1 MDKFIAQRVMSGTQG
16 EIWIDGKYMAEVTAF
31 KAEIKL
37 IKEEVNQV
45 KTMFKQYKVVG
56 CEGTGNV
63 KMNHV
68 SSYFINLMA
77 DNIRNARQTVVT
89 IRVKLDDPDAVG
101 REEVIIRNARQTV
114 VTIRVKLDDPDAVGR
129 EEVIIRD
136 ATFDKLTLMDW
147 EAKKLTEDDY
157 DFTFTDFEVP
167 VTADA

>member
-16 EIWIDGKYMAEVTAF
+16 EIWIDGKYMAEVTGF

-45 KTMFKQYKVVG
+45 KTYFKQYKVTG

-77 DNIRNARQTVVT
+77 DN
-89 IRVKLDDPDAVG
+89 
-101 REEVIIRNARQTV
+101 IRNARQTV

-157 DFTFTDFEVP
+157 DFTFTDFEVQLLLFCIYFP
-167 VTADA
+167 YLS

>member
-1 MDKFIAQRVMSGTQG
+1 MEKFEAKRVMSGTQG
-16 EIWIDGKYMAEVTAF
+16 EIWIEGKHMAEVTGF

-77 DNIRNARQTVVT
+77 DNIRKGRQTVVT
-89 IRVKLDDPDAVG
+89 IRA
-101 REEVIIRNARQTV
+101 
-114 VTIRVKLDDPDAVGR
+114 KLDDPDAVGR

-167 VTADA
+167 VTANA

>member
-1 MDKFIAQRVMSGTQG
+1 MDNFNASQVMSGTQG

-45 KTMFKQYKVVG
+45 KKMFKQYKVTG

-68 SSYFINLMA
+68 SSYFMNLLA
-77 DNIRNARQTVVT
+77 ENIKKARQTAVT
-89 IRVKLDDPDAVG
+89 IVVKLDDPDAIG
-101 REEVIIRNARQTV
+101 AERISIT
-114 VTIRVKLDDPDAVGR
+114 
-129 EEVIIRD
+129 D

-147 EAKKLTEDDY
+147 EAKKLTSDDY
-157 DFTFTDFEVP
+157 DFTFTEFDILD
-167 VTADA
+167 TAE

>member
-1 MDKFIAQRVMSGTQG
+1 MEKFEAQRVMSGTQG
-16 EIWIDGKYMAEVTAF
+16 EIWIEGKHMAEVTGF

-77 DNIRNARQTVVT
+77 DNIRKGRQTVVT
-89 IRVKLDDPDAVG
+89 IRAKLDDP
-101 REEVIIRNARQTV
+101 N
-114 VTIRVKLDDPDAVGR
+114 AVGR

-167 VTADA
+167 VTANA

>member
-31 KAEIKL
+31 QAEIKL
-37 IKEEVNQV
+37 VKEEVNQV
-45 KTMFKQYKVVG
+45 KTYFKQYKVTG
-56 CEGTGNV
+56 CEGSGNV

-68 SSYFINLMA
+68 SSYFVNLMA
-77 DNIRNARQTVVT
+77 DN
-89 IRVKLDDPDAVG
+89 
-101 REEVIIRNARQTV
+101 IRNARQTV

>member
-1 MDKFIAQRVMSGTQG
+1 MDKFESQRVMSGTQG
-16 EIWIDGKYMAEVTAF
+16 EIWIEGKYMAEVTAF
-31 KAEIKL
+31 NAEIKL

-77 DNIRNARQTVVT
+77 DNIRKGRQTVVT
-89 IRVKLDDPDAVG
+89 IRA
-101 REEVIIRNARQTV
+101 
-114 VTIRVKLDDPDAVGR
+114 KLDDPDAVGR

>member
-16 EIWIDGKYMAEVTAF
+16 EIWIDGKYMAEVTGF

-45 KTMFKQYKVVG
+45 KTYFKQYKVTG

-77 DNIRNARQTVVT
+77 DNIRKGRQTVVT
-89 IRVKLDDPDAVG
+89 IRA
-101 REEVIIRNARQTV
+101 
-114 VTIRVKLDDPDAVGR
+114 KLDDPDAVGR

-167 VTADA
+167 VTANA

>member
-1 MDKFIAQRVMSGTQG
+1 MEKFEAQRVMSGTQG
-16 EIWIDGKYMAEVTAF
+16 EIWIEGKHMAEVTGF

-56 CEGTGNV
+56 CKGTGNV

-77 DNIRNARQTVVT
+77 DNIRKGRQTVVT
-89 IRVKLDDPDAVG
+89 IRA
-101 REEVIIRNARQTV
+101 
-114 VTIRVKLDDPDAVGR
+114 KLDDPDAVGR

>member
-1 MDKFIAQRVMSGTQG
+1 MNKFVAQQVMSGTQG
-16 EIWIDGKYMAEVTAF
+16 EVWIDGKYMAEVTAF

-45 KTMFKQYKVVG
+45 KTMSKQYKVTG
-56 CEGTGNV
+56 WEGTGNV

-77 DNIRNARQTVVT
+77 DNIRNARQTV
-89 IRVKLDDPDAVG
+89 A
-101 REEVIIRNARQTV
+101 
-114 VTIRVKLDDPDAVGR
+114 TIRVKLDDPDAVGR

-157 DFTFTDFEVP
+157 DFTFTDYEVP
-167 VTADA
+167 VTADG

>member
-1 MDKFIAQRVMSGTQG
+1 MEKFEAQRVMSGTQG
-16 EIWIDGKYMAEVTAF
+16 EIWIEGKHMAEVTGF

-77 DNIRNARQTVVT
+77 DNIRKGRQTVVT
-89 IRVKLDDPDAVG
+89 IRAKLDDP
-101 REEVIIRNARQTV
+101 E
-114 VTIRVKLDDPDAVGR
+114 AVGR

-167 VTADA
+167 VTANA

>member
-1 MDKFIAQRVMSGTQG
+1 MDKFEAQRVMSGTQG
-16 EIWIDGKYMAEVTAF
+16 EIWIEGKYMAEVTGF
-31 KAEIKL
+31 KVEVKL

-77 DNIRNARQTVVT
+77 DNIRKGRQTVVS
-89 IRVKLDDPDAVG
+89 IRA
-101 REEVIIRNARQTV
+101 
-114 VTIRVKLDDPDAVGR
+114 KLDDPDAVGR

>member
-1 MDKFIAQRVMSGTQG
+1 MDRFEAQRVMSGTQG

-31 KAEIKL
+31 QAEIKL
-37 IKEEVNQV
+37 VKEEVNQV
-45 KTMFKQYKVVG
+45 KTMSKQYKVTG
-56 CEGTGNV
+56 WEGTGNV

-89 IRVKLDDPDAVG
+89 IRAKLDDPDAVG
-101 REEVIIRNARQTV
+101 REEI
-114 VTIRVKLDDPDAVGR
+114 
-129 EEVIIRD
+129 IIRD
-136 ATFDKLTLMDW
+136 ARFDKLTLMDW

>member
-1 MDKFIAQRVMSGTQG
+1 MDKFVAQRVMSGTQG
-16 EIWIDGKYMAEVTAF
+16 EIWIDGKYMAEVTGF

-45 KTMFKQYKVVG
+45 KTMFKQYKVTG

-77 DNIRNARQTVVT
+77 DNIRKGRQTVVT
-89 IRVKLDDPDAVG
+89 IRA
-101 REEVIIRNARQTV
+101 
-114 VTIRVKLDDPDAVGR
+114 KLDDPDAVGR

-167 VTADA
+167 VTANA

>member
-1 MDKFIAQRVMSGTQG
+1 MDKFNAQQVMSGTQG

-31 KAEIKL
+31 NAEVKL
-37 IKEEVNQV
+37 VKEEVNQV
-45 KTMFKQYKVVG
+45 KTMFKQYKITG

-77 DNIRNARQTVVT
+77 DN
-89 IRVKLDDPDAVG
+89 
-101 REEVIIRNARQTV
+101 IRNARQTV

>member
-1 MDKFIAQRVMSGTQG
+1 MDKFNAQQVMSGTQG

-31 KAEIKL
+31 NAEVKL
-37 IKEEVNQV
+37 VKEEVNQV
-45 KTMFKQYKVVG
+45 KTMFKQYKITG

-101 REEVIIRNARQTV
+101 REEVIIR
-114 VTIRVKLDDPDAVGR
+114 
-129 EEVIIRD
+129 D
-136 ATFDKLTLMDW
+136 ATFYKLTVIDW
-147 EAKKLTEDDY
+147 EAKKLTEDYY

>member
-1 MDKFIAQRVMSGTQG
+1 MDKFNAQQVMSGTQG

-31 KAEIKL
+31 NAEVKL
-37 IKEEVNQV
+37 VKEEVNQV
-45 KTMFKQYKVVG
+45 KTMFKQYKITG

-77 DNIRNARQTVVT
+77 DN
-89 IRVKLDDPDAVG
+89 
-101 REEVIIRNARQTV
+101 IRNARQTV

-157 DFTFTDFEVP
+157 DFTFIDFEVP

>member
-1 MDKFIAQRVMSGTQG
+1 MDRFEAQRVMSGTQG
-16 EIWIDGKYMAEVTAF
+16 EIWIEGKYMAEVTAF
-31 KAEIKL
+31 QAEIKL
-37 IKEEVNQV
+37 VKEEVNQV
-45 KTMFKQYKVVG
+45 KTMSKQYKVTG
-56 CEGTGNV
+56 WEGTGNV

-77 DNIRNARQTVVT
+77 ENIRNARQTVVT
-89 IRVKLDDPDAVG
+89 IRAKLDDPDAVG
-101 REEVIIRNARQTV
+101 REEI
-114 VTIRVKLDDPDAVGR
+114 
-129 EEVIIRD
+129 IIRD

>member
-1 MDKFIAQRVMSGTQG
+1 MDKFESQRVMSGTQG
-16 EIWIDGKYMAEVTAF
+16 EIWIEGKYMAEVTGF
-31 KAEIKL
+31 KVEVKL

-56 CEGTGNV
+56 CEGIGNV

-77 DNIRNARQTVVT
+77 DNIRKGRQTVVS
-89 IRVKLDDPDAVG
+89 IRA
-101 REEVIIRNARQTV
+101 
-114 VTIRVKLDDPDAVGR
+114 KLDDPDAVGR

>member
-1 MDKFIAQRVMSGTQG
+1 MEKFEAQRVMSGTQG
-16 EIWIDGKYMAEVTAF
+16 EIWIEGEHMAEVTGF

-77 DNIRNARQTVVT
+77 DNIRKGRQTVVT
-89 IRVKLDDPDAVG
+89 IRA
-101 REEVIIRNARQTV
+101 
-114 VTIRVKLDDPDAVGR
+114 KLDDPDAVGR

-167 VTADA
+167 VTANA

>member
-1 MDKFIAQRVMSGTQG
+1 MDKFIAQQVMSGTQG

-31 KAEIKL
+31 NAEVKL
-37 IKEEVNQV
+37 VKEEVNQV
-45 KTMFKQYKVVG
+45 KTMFKQYKITG

-77 DNIRNARQTVVT
+77 DN
-89 IRVKLDDPDAVG
+89 
-101 REEVIIRNARQTV
+101 IRNARQTV

-167 VTADA
+167 VTAVA

>member
-1 MDKFIAQRVMSGTQG
+1 MDKFNAQQVMSGTQG

-31 KAEIKL
+31 NAEVKL
-37 IKEEVNQV
+37 VKEEVNQV
-45 KTMFKQYKVVG
+45 KTMFKQYKITG

-77 DNIRNARQTVVT
+77 DN
-89 IRVKLDDPDAVG
+89 
-101 REEVIIRNARQTV
+101 IRNARQTV

-167 VTADA
+167 VTANA

>member
-1 MDKFIAQRVMSGTQG
+1 MDKFESQRVMSGTQG
-16 EIWIDGKYMAEVTAF
+16 EIWIEGKYMAEVTAF
-31 KAEIKL
+31 NAEIKL

-77 DNIRNARQTVVT
+77 DNICKGRQTVVT
-89 IRVKLDDPDAVG
+89 IRA
-101 REEVIIRNARQTV
+101 
-114 VTIRVKLDDPDAVGR
+114 KLDDPDAVGR

-167 VTADA
+167 VTANA